1 MKYHDIIIE
10 TIKNLELNIER
21 AKMLQPHIEV
31 AEQCIP
37 LLHKA
42 GIPEEFNM
50 FKWSDLTRKGVEICL
65 NMSLFYVYGVN
76 IIVRQVKSL
85 NQLIETREFLMK
97 NDYYLDS
104 KSDNGDM
111 KARTYFYADKKNRTP
126 ELQLKIP
133 ICLVA
138 VFDTEIPNACRFIE
152 TGKKLVPVYKLECNE
167 PIA

>member
-1 MKYHDIIIE
+1 MKYHDIIVKA
-10 TIKNLELNIER
+10 IKDFENNIER
-21 AKMLQPHIEV
+21 AKMLQPHIDV

-42 GIPEEFNM
+42 GIPEEYNIFR
-50 FKWSDLTRKGVEICL
+50 WSDLTEKGVEICI
-65 NMSLFYVYGVN
+65 NMSLSYISGIK

-85 NQLIETREFLMK
+85 NQLIEAREFLME

-111 KARTYFYADKKNRTP
+111 RARMYYYADEKNRTP

-152 TGKKLVPVYKLECNE
+152 TGKKLVSVYKLKCNE
-167 PIA
+167 PIV